1 MAVIFRERQNY
12 GNSKA
17 ICGSPELERGR
28 EGGRADLARHTM
40 FLGHE
45 NVTLA
50 AGHAMV
56 VLARGRQSSI
66 LYLWE
71 DEVLVLQNSGIEYSV
86 CFCLVHSNVR
96 TSEKMKQTLKS
107 MHMNS
112 QP

>member
-1 MAVIFRERQNY
+1 METAKRSVEAQNW
-12 GNSKA
+12 
-17 ICGSPELERGR
+17 R
-28 EGGRADLARHTM
+28 EGGRADLAKHTM

-45 NVTLA
+45 NVTLV
-50 AGHAMV
+50 AGHGMV
-56 VLARGRQSSI
+56 VLVRGRQSSI

-71 DEVLVLQNSGIEYSV
+71 DDVSVLQNSGIEYSV